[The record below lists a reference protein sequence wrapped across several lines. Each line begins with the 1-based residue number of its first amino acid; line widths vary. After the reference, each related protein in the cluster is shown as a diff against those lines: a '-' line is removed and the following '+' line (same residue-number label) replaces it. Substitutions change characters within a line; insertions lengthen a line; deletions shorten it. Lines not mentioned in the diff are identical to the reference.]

1 MLVVVVYD
9 IATGDRA
16 GRRRLTK
23 AAKKCADRGVAV
35 QDSVYECMVNAEQYR
50 KLREDLSTI
59 IAPETDSICFYLLGN
74 HYQSRIERLGKE
86 RIQWDQETFVF

>member
-9 IATGDRA
+9 IATEDRA
-16 GRRRLTK
+16 GKRRLRRV
-23 AAKKCADRGVAV
+23 AKKCANKGVAV

-50 KLREDLSTI
+50 RLREDLAAI

-86 RIQWDQETFVF
+86 RIRWDQETFVI

>member
-9 IATGDRA
+9 IATEDRA
-16 GRRRLTK
+16 GKRRLRRV
-23 AAKKCADRGVAV
+23 AKKCADKGVAV

-50 KLREDLSTI
+50 KLRADLAAI
-59 IAPETDSICFYLLGN
+59 ISPETDSICFYLLGN

-86 RIQWDQETFVF
+86 RIRWDQETFVL